1 MQPQKEAK
9 SIIIKNL
16 IKNLTITDFI
26 KQKIK
31 IKTKSLYAIN
41 LIIQNINLHKIR
53 FKRILLN
60 YDEKKVRIKDEKIF
74 LKIKTKR
81 Y

>member
-9 SIIIKNL
+9 SIIIANL
-16 IKNLTITDFI
+16 IKNLTTTDFI

-41 LIIQNINLHKIR
+41 LIIQNINLHEIR

-60 YDEKKVRIKDEKIF
+60 YDEKKVVVESEKIF
-74 LKIKTKR
+74 LKRKTKL